1 MEDRLKYCQK
11 GKLYAERTNRT
22 VSTIPCEEIGNTTYI
37 VNVHFKENAKETLQ
51 QKINRMLK
59 DEVKYSA

>member
-1 MEDRLKYCQK
+1 MKNTVENT
-11 GKLYAERTNRT
+11 RTEQAT
-22 VSTIPCEEIGNTTYI
+22 PALVKKIGNTTYI

-51 QKINRMLK
+51 QKIERMLK

>member
-1 MEDRLKYCQK
+1 MNNTAQK
-11 GKLYAERTNRT
+11 TQTEQTAPSLVKK
-22 VSTIPCEEIGNTTYI
+22 IGNTTYI

-51 QKINRMLK
+51 QKIERMLK